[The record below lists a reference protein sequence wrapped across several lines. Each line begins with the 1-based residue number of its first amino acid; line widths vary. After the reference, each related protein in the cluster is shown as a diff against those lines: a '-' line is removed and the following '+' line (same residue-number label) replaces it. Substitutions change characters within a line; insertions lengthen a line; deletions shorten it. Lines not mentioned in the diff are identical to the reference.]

1 MAKNSMT
8 TLTITIN
15 AKQAEDVLEGMKKR
29 LKETSNELENVRN
42 KLNDPKLWGEGDTY
56 QGLKDLE
63 KQLSKDEKSLKS
75 AVNQAKTTIKGV
87 DEVLA
92 NISKA
97 SYNELTK
104 VRTTITNTLKNR
116 KRETEDEIKAYN
128 ETAKRLQ
135 KVRDEIAKRDID
147 LRGAMTEQKA
157 SEVMGNLKDYS
168 TTEIEDAIK
177 VMERLRDMQQIGGN
191 EWKKYAAQIAEANK
205 ELDKFRGQN
214 KIDAMA
220 GQLSNIGSLSKSA
233 LAEQK
238 KFWQAAVDGA
248 AQGSIKLSEY
258 QGHLKDIIKE
268 ERNRLE
274 VQGQSLV
281 QKISADQWQGTIQ
294 EAKEAVKML
303 KEYKETLDTTDVSS
317 IQEVDRAM
325 AELTNKTK
333 LAEAGFKDTREALRT
348 LVRQTRDLG
357 SGNYK
362 GSLAEL
368 EEMRRKLITIRDTQG
383 KILSASERDELLKS
397 LRNVD
402 KEIDIL
408 KGNAIDINHVLEN
421 LKDTP
426 LSVLEKA
433 AAQLKEEINNCAES
447 SEDFVEKS
455 AKLREVNAQV
465 DKLKKQF
472 KDHGN
477 VIEKTAKRLMAYVA
491 VYGGFNE
498 LMGRLKELT
507 QLNLQLS
514 DSLADVQKTTGL
526 TGVELHE
533 LGRGLERIDTRTAT
547 TELYNLA
554 AAAGQIGLKTQED
567 VLGFAKAANVISVA
581 LNELGAEGS
590 ATITKIAT
598 LTGDVANSGTEQ
610 ALLKVGS
617 AINELTANSAATA
630 GPIADFI
637 SRIGGIASASGI
649 AIHEMAALGAATD
662 ASAQSVEI
670 AGTSMNKFISALLSN
685 TDNIAYAANL
695 NAKELKGLIDQGNT
709 MQAVIRVLESMQDMS
724 RGSTSAVLKE
734 LGSEGARMN
743 QYVAS
748 LVANLDL
755 LKRQLAISR
764 EAFDENVSV
773 LNEYNVK
780 QESAMGI
787 LQRMKNAFM
796 DTFVNS
802 KMTVV
807 LKDIL
812 ERIAAIPGWLEKH
825 RTILLAIKIAIA
837 QILVLKLPML
847 LNALMMQLSGLYK
860 LLAGPFIAAMT
871 SFKNAWITA
880 SLQVVAS
887 GKSINGLTGA
897 LRVLW
902 TVIKANPIGLLVTA
916 VTAAVVAWRH
926 FNQETDVAIKATA
939 ELSDKHARQLDE
951 LKALRNALE
960 ASNTSYA
967 VRAAAMREINSLYSK
982 YLGFELS
989 ELDTY
994 DKKKAA
1000 LDYINAKLKENQTLE
1015 LATTQKEAY
1024 SSAFSEETKK
1034 DLEGLTQ
1041 GLMEIPEIGAKRLTE
1056 AMNII
1061 QQAVK
1066 DGATTTEQVIDKLEE
1081 HFKAK
1086 IEVDDTES
1094 PYTKAFGGAIGLII
1108 NAFDDTALE
1117 SLEKYIEKYSLLQ
1130 QQLQG
1135 TDEYFSKAKLDAQQA
1150 SSEALYQLQQA
1161 QANRILGLEQESNKD
1176 SEAAQI
1182 AHLQQ
1187 LLKENEEYQATV
1199 KRLREE
1205 SAAEDKEYLTSIID
1219 RETQQ
1224 IDEQKIRERYEN
1236 AVNLD
1241 SILERVSQMNE
1252 VQEQMATM
1260 RQARADA
1267 DMKMEE
1273 AQAQLEL
1280 ELQKE
1285 NNEAQ
1290 VAEARKNLEALKHDR
1305 DYYNVAIIQAEME
1318 WNDQYLKLQTE
1329 ATSETS
1335 ALWSK
1340 TLGEV
1345 GDKIQ
1350 SLKFQIAGDPWGK
1363 ALNLKDWKEFPALIN
1378 GIEDAS
1384 VTSLASAF
1392 KKLSENTKL
1401 ITSDVAKFNEM
1412 FELETPLNTLEDVN
1426 TQVFDWLNQ
1435 IRRELKKRNRGV
1447 TGEVLWGNAK
1457 EEMDFVLNQI
1467 KTYFLQKQ
1475 SSIRQSYLDGMITN
1489 EEMKRR
1495 LDANNNELM
1504 NAQIQFRKMML
1515 GQQSTFT
1522 ELMIPGLEDHD
1533 LFKLRT
1539 EIRILGDEV
1548 TDEIEKSLA
1557 EDENVVTEGAMKIR
1571 QAIERELLE
1580 GDPFEVLRQGLRG
1593 SLDELKLM
1601 SSEYERELIAQMK
1614 KLIPEVT
1621 EEELGGLTEEN
1632 MQARLDFLTELAKKS
1647 YTVDRDGL
1655 RKMFDS
1661 HAQYYAWVDKLD
1673 DEQLELM
1680 LIKLQKFY
1688 DDSLLASKN
1697 YADRANKALESSYE
1711 QQGLKYDDVA
1721 KLEWKI
1727 QEARAKRSAL
1737 QSERDAAVLD
1747 AMGDDKKQTQAMKVN
1762 LEEIQAYTQLINRY
1776 EEDLL
1781 DAREKAAKKRKA
1793 GRTKQE
1799 RQAKED
1805 AEASLSALQAYYN
1818 EQETLIN
1825 QKALEND
1832 WTQATLD
1839 RELRKNMIARE
1850 RDMIEL
1856 RKKLVGDAS
1865 KFDPTKNEG
1874 YKGAITGTVFFGKNR
1889 TEEELQRQADQM
1901 KRWGEAMQDG
1911 MRNAI
1916 AKSGITIEEA
1926 LVKQK
1931 QKIDKLLLEDDF
1943 SAKVVN
1949 QYIETLD
1956 ELGLLFNIET
1966 EAQTEMSREAGEARL
1981 AYMREWAKESYN
1993 LTAETLEEEM
2003 RQNELFNAWV
2013 EGREPEHYEAL
2024 LVQLRKFH
2032 DDMIE
2037 ADKKAAERRTKLL
2050 ESSKEGRALTQNNE
2064 ANIRSEEED
2073 VEMWDRFKGMD
2084 LVTDDTVDRA
2094 QIDVYQAKIAASQ
2107 AWIRQIEAQMAAER
2121 EMIDM
2126 KIGMLETD
2134 IALRQSQKENT
2145 AEAEAELAQLQAQ
2158 RNAMINQ
2165 QELMT
2170 LQHKQDIADAEQ
2182 QIYDRQM
2189 AIEQRKVSE
2198 IKKYTDAIVDFSG
2211 QMGEAAWGEVEDRQ
2225 EAGKQLIKSLLTTL
2239 KDWATI
2245 KLTELAMQQM
2255 FAVQSNAIEGG
2266 KAITSLTAQGIEAG
2280 GSVAINSVKATAQE
2294 TGKLGLK
2301 GLLIGAAISAA
2312 LSALLGVA
2320 MGALNK
2326 KKSEIASTT
2335 GASSGGRLATGM
2347 LTYAEGN
2354 YPVLGN
2360 DGRVYNA
2367 KYEGKGMK
2375 TGVYGGGA
2383 HFGIFSEKQPEAII
2397 DGKTTQRLMLNYPEI
2412 WKSIVTLS
2420 RVGKIER
2427 GMRTFATGNIQ
2438 ELTAAVQAA
2447 EEGTNVAQN
2456 EATLAI
2462 MNDMRALMAANM
2474 ALMNKLA
2481 TDGVKSSIDMYGNG
2495 GMYKS
2500 MEKAGKFAKRT
2511 GYRG

>member
-1 MAKNSMT
+1 MAAKNTTVSIGIVLNGKQASMQIEAMQEKVDR
-8 TLTITIN
+8 LTESLAKMRIKLADKSQWGKDETEATIK
-15 AKQAEDVLEGMKKR
+15 ADIKQAEKD
-29 LKETSNELENVRN
+29 LKTAKQVYKNVVSTIR
-42 KLNDPKLWGEGDTY
+42 GIEEV
-56 QGLKDLE
+56 LKD
-63 KQLSKDEKSLKS
+63 
-75 AVNQAKTTIKGV
+75 
-87 DEVLA
+87 
-92 NISKA
+92 ISH
-97 SYNELTK
+97 SNYNELT
-104 VRTTITNTLKNR
+104 RTKGLILSAIKSLDPLS
-116 KRETEDEIKAYN
+116 DEYEKKI
-128 ETAKRLQ
+128 RQLQ
-135 KVRDEIAKRDID
+135 ELQDEIAKRSID
-147 LRGAMTEQKA
+147 VRGSMTEQKA
-157 SEVMGNLKDYS
+157 SDVMANLKDYS
-168 TTEIEDAIK
+168 ATEIEDAIK
-177 VMERLRDMQQIGGN
+177 VMERLRDMQKVGEN

-248 AQGSIKLSEY
+248 AQGSSELTQY
-258 QGHLKDIIKE
+258 EANLKKVNE
-268 ERNRLE
+268 L
-274 VQGQSLV
+274 QKALV
-281 QKISADQWQGTIQ
+281 SQEGKGLVDSVLTDSWSGTIS
-294 EAKEAVKML
+294 EAKEAVKTL
-303 KEYKETLDTTDVSS
+303 KEYKDTLDTTDTDN
-317 IQEVDRAM
+317 IQAVERAM
-325 AELTNKTK
+325 AELNNKTK
-333 LAEAGFKDTREALRT
+333 LAEVGFKSTKEALNT
-348 LVRQTRDLG
+348 LLRQTKNLG
-357 SGNYK
+357 SGTFT
-362 GSLAEL
+362 GSLSEL
-368 EEMRRKLITIRDTQG
+368 EEIRRKLITIRDTQE
-383 KILSASERDELLKS
+383 KILSPSERDDLLKAI
-397 LRNVD
+397 RNVD
-402 KEIDIL
+402 NELDVL
-408 KGNAIDINHVLEN
+408 KGNAVDINHVLEN

-477 VIEKTAKRLMAYVA
+477 VVEKTAKRLMAYVA

-533 LGRGLERIDTRTAT
+533 LGRGLESIDTRTAT

-724 RGSTSAVLKE
+724 RGSASAVLKE

-755 LKRQLAISR
+755 LKRQLSISR

-916 VTAAVVAWRH
+916 VTAAVVAWHH

-1024 SSAFSEETKK
+1024 SSAFSEEAKK

-1086 IEVDDTES
+1086 IKVDDTEN

-1117 SLEKYIEKYSLLQ
+1117 SLDKYIEKYSLLQ

-1135 TDEYFSKAKLDAQQA
+1135 TDEYFSQAKLDAQRA

-1161 QANRILGLEQESNKD
+1161 QANRILGLEQEEYKD
-1176 SEAAQI
+1176 SESAQI

-1199 KRLREE
+1199 KRLREQ

-1241 SILERVSQMNE
+1241 SILERIAQMNE

-1305 DYYNVAIIQAEME
+1305 DFFNVEIIQAEME

-1363 ALNLKDWKEFPALIN
+1363 ALNLKDWKQFPALIN

-1401 ITSDVAKFNEM
+1401 ITGDVAKFNEM
-1412 FELETPLNTLEDVN
+1412 FELKTPLNTLEEVN
-1426 TQVFDWLNQ
+1426 IQVFDWLNQ

-1467 KTYFLQKQ
+1467 KTYFLQQQ
-1475 SSIRQSYLDGMITN
+1475 SAIRQSYLDGMITH

-1495 LDANNNELM
+1495 LDGNNKELL

-1601 SSEYERELIAQMK
+1601 SSEFERELIAQMK
-1614 KLIPEVT
+1614 KLNPEVT

-1711 QQGLKYDDVA
+1711 QQGLKYDDIA

-1727 QEARAKRSAL
+1727 QESRAKRSAL
-1737 QSERDAAVLD
+1737 QSEQGAAMLD
-1747 AMGDDKKQTQAMKVN
+1747 AMGDEHKQAQAMKVN
-1762 LEEIQAYTQLINRY
+1762 AEEIQAYTQLINRY
-1776 EEDLL
+1776 EEQLL
-1781 DAREKAAKKRKA
+1781 EAREKAAKKRKE
-1793 GRTKQE
+1793 GRSKQE
-1799 RQAKED
+1799 RQARED

-1825 QKALEND
+1825 KKALEND

-1874 YKGAITGTVFFGKNR
+1874 YKGAITGTVFFGENR
-1889 TEEELQRQADQM
+1889 TEEELQRQADQV

-1943 SAKVVN
+1943 SEKVVN

-1966 EAQTEMSREAGEARL
+1966 EAQAEMSREQGEARL

-1993 LTAETLEEEM
+1993 LTAETLENEM

-2013 EGREPEHYEAL
+2013 EGRDAEHYEAL

-2032 DDMIE
+2032 DDQIE
-2037 ADKKAAERRTKLL
+2037 ADKKAADRRKKIL
-2050 ESSKEGRALTQNNE
+2050 ESSDTGRALTQQNE
-2064 ANIRSEEED
+2064 ANIREEEKD
-2073 VEMWDRFKGMD
+2073 VEMWDRFKGMG
-2084 LVTDDTVDRA
+2084 LASDDAVDKA
-2094 QIDVYQAKIAASQ
+2094 QIDMYQAKIDASN
-2107 AWIRQIEAQMAAER
+2107 AWIHQIDAQIAAEKAQLEWEMQKMQMQISLAKMRGEDTSELEAQF
-2121 EMIDM
+2121 
-2126 KIGMLETD
+2126 
-2134 IALRQSQKENT
+2134 
-2145 AEAEAELAQLQAQ
+2145 LAMQQQYISLS
-2158 RNAMINQ
+2158 NQ
-2165 QELMT
+2165 QELMG
-2170 LQHKQDIADAEQ
+2170 LQHKQDIADAEKEIENRRISMQ
-2182 QIYDRQM
+2182 QNM
-2189 AIEQRKVSE
+2189 VGEV
-2198 IKKYTDAIVDFSG
+2198 KKYTDALTQFAYDAAYAEEDADATIA
-2211 QMGEAAWGEVEDRQ
+2211 EARNAM
-2225 EAGKQLIKSLLTTL
+2225 IKSLLTSL
-2239 KDWATI
+2239 KDWAQM
-2245 KLTELAMQQM
+2245 KLTELILNAMFGSQRLAQ
-2255 FAVQSNAIEGG
+2255 EGQE
-2266 KAITSLTAQGIEAG
+2266 TSASLGMKSAEASGEVTAATI
-2280 GSVAINSVKATAQE
+2280 KATARE
-2294 TGKLGLK
+2294 VGSK
-2301 GLLIGAAISAA
+2301 GLVGLAVGAVIGAA
-2312 LSALLGVA
+2312 LNALLGAA
-2320 MGALNK
+2320 MAKLDKKQAEIKNK
-2326 KKSEIASTT
+2326 
-2335 GASSGGRLATGM
+2335 SGVGRLATGM

-2360 DGRVYNA
+2360 DGKVYDA
-2367 KYEGKGMK
+2367 KYEGAGMK
-2375 TGVYGGGA
+2375 TGIYRGGA
-2383 HFGIFSEKQPEAII
+2383 HFGIFSEKKPEAII
-2397 DGKTTQRLMLNYPEI
+2397 DGDTTQRLILNHPDI
-2412 WKSIVTLS
+2412 WKAIVTLS
-2420 RVGKIER
+2420 KNGRLDS
-2427 GMRTFATGNIQ
+2427 GMGVRTFARGNVHDFGGQ
-2438 ELTAAVQAA
+2438 VAEVPGGVAVPSVEMQQMQAA
-2447 EEGTNVAQN
+2447 LENNSRVMAQLSQL
-2456 EATLAI
+2456 LAGGI
-2462 MNDMRALMAANM
+2462 HA
-2474 ALMNKLA
+2474 K
-2481 TDGVKSSIDMYGNG
+2481 VDMYGSG
-2495 GMYKS
+2495 GVYES
-2500 MEKAGKFAKRT
+2500 MQKADRFMGRR
-2511 GYRG
+2511 RG